1 MENTV
6 TEIPQVSSL
15 SRQVI
20 AEVERA
26 VVGKR
31 ALLEMMMASVLAGGH
46 ILLEDFPGLGKTL
59 VARSFAT
66 ALGLDFKRIQFTPDL
81 LPGDITGGYIFNRTK
96 NTFELRKGPL
106 FANIVLADEINR
118 ASPKTQSALLEAMQE
133 GQVTIEGETLPL
145 PEPFLVLATQNP
157 IEYEGTFPLPEAQLD
172 RFMLK
177 LTVGYPT
184 MEEEKLILRR
194 RRERKQDEV
203 VLRQITQATQ
213 ILEMRDAVETIH
225 VDTDLEGYIAAL
237 VHATRADRRVA
248 VGASPRGSLAF
259 LKMARAN
266 AALEGRDYI
275 TPDDIKRYA
284 VPVLGH
290 RVILQPEY
298 WMASQ
303 VTGDVIQDSLSKTP
317 VPVVK

>member
-1 MENTV
+1 MTD
-6 TEIPQVSSL
+6 ISKVSSL
-15 SRQVI
+15 GKQII

-46 ILLEDFPGLGKTL
+46 MLLEDFPGLGKTMI
-59 VARSFAT
+59 ARSFAHV
-66 ALGLDFKRIQFTPDL
+66 LGLEFKRIQFTPDL

-96 NTFELRKGPL
+96 NKFELRKGPL

-177 LTVGYPT
+177 LAVGYPN
-184 MEEEKLILRR
+184 MEEEKLILKR
-194 RRERKQDEV
+194 RRERKQDDV
-203 VLRQITQATQ
+203 VLREITRASQV
-213 ILEMRDAVETIH
+213 LEMREEVEKVH
-225 VDTDLEGYIAAL
+225 VNADLEGYIAAL
-237 VHATRADRRVA
+237 VHATRVDRRVA
-248 VGASPRGSLAF
+248 VGSSPRGSLAF
-259 LKMARAN
+259 LKIARAN
-266 AALEGRDYI
+266 AALENRDFM

-298 WMASQ
+298 WMSRQ
-303 VTGDVIQDSLSKTP
+303 VADDVIRDTLDKTP